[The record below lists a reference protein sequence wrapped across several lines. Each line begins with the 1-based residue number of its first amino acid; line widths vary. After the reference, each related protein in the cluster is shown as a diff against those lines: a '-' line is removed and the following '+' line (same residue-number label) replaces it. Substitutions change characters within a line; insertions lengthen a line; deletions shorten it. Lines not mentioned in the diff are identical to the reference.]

1 DVATHLTH
9 THPLQGLCSKPPGS
23 ARARTWNNTL
33 RMRPL
38 AHLCPLDCRVL
49 SRKRPRA
56 LTLQQ
61 GNLFYSN
68 AERLRKEARNL
79 NDLHIAI
86 RLFLAILLNVPSR
99 ARELR
104 SRSRERLILLLCQRD
119 DHDPLAAHLLRRG
132 GFICRLSPAVLRYHE
147 SETSAPESPP
157 PPELAHAVDS
167 ALAPGLL
174 RSLQTA
180 FAPGSPFWSEH
191 AYACGSSPFFSYVHP
206 LDVAPR
212 IGFERVLGALH
223 AIACKH
229 FPRARA
235 ARYVEWWAHCR
246 PHGVGHQLHFDSDK
260 EGEGGL
266 RHPLVS
272 SALYLTGGIGGP
284 TLVTEQ
290 RMGQPLS
297 KRGWMVTPHEN
308 RYLLF
313 DGRVL
318 HGVVPGN
325 GPVAHDGG
333 VAEGSERRRIS
344 LMVAFWPAIEQHS
357 SYVQPGAA
365 RPFPVTAALGKP
377 TSDSAVPPVWE
388 LAPLAA
394 ERPLHSVQSM
404 PEYDECFQGL
414 C

>member
-1 DVATHLTH
+1 MH
-9 THPLQGLCSKPPGS
+9 TRGNTTSCSNLNNTYPVTCTDTVQAGAVCGALSVTTLVWNFSGIVHTPSECDHVRCRDAQGLCSKPPGS
-23 ARARTWNNTL
+23 ARARTWNNNV

-174 RSLQTA
+174 RALQTA
-180 FAPGSPFWSEH
+180 FAPGSPFWSE
-191 AYACGSSPFFSYVHP
+191 
-206 LDVAPR
+206 
-212 IGFERVLGALH
+212 
-223 AIACKH
+223 
-229 FPRARA
+229 
-235 ARYVEWWAHCR
+235 
-246 PHGVGHQLHFDSDK
+246 
-260 EGEGGL
+260 
-266 RHPLVS
+266 
-272 SALYLTGGIGGP
+272 
-284 TLVTEQ
+284 
-290 RMGQPLS
+290 
-297 KRGWMVTPHEN
+297 
-308 RYLLF
+308 
-313 DGRVL
+313 
-318 HGVVPGN
+318 
-325 GPVAHDGG
+325 
-333 VAEGSERRRIS
+333 
-344 LMVAFWPAIEQHS
+344 
-357 SYVQPGAA
+357 
-365 RPFPVTAALGKP
+365 
-377 TSDSAVPPVWE
+377 
-388 LAPLAA
+388 
-394 ERPLHSVQSM
+394 
-404 PEYDECFQGL
+404 
-414 C
+414 